1 MNKQKAAEVLINEGR
16 GDGCRESLTQEKM
29 VTMKGS
35 RRGKKNTWEEENTDY
50 TRLLMDEEN
59 ETTRRNTNNE
69 ISSWIVKVID

>member
-1 MNKQKAAEVLINEGR
+1 MQGEFNTRKNGDNERKQK
-16 GDGCRESLTQEKM
+16 
-29 VTMKGS
+29 
-35 RRGKKNTWEEENTDY
+35 GKKNTWEEENTDY